1 MTAVKFEFDT
11 QFDGGVNKKEA
22 ERKALHLKEL
32 DATRAQAIDEGFEQG
47 QQQAL
52 AGIEAQTNETVARI
66 EASLGQFYQQF
77 ALIEQQLK
85 QDCINLAYAIAS
97 RLVPTLLDK
106 QPEQEILTLIH
117 DCIETATDVH
127 SIVILVH
134 EEMLERIEPH
144 MKRLSAQVGDAVEVK
159 LKGDT
164 TMALQDC
171 IIEWP
176 NGGASRDW
184 TAINQSIEKTIE
196 QWLNETT
203 QS

>member
-22 ERKALHLKEL
+22 ETKALHLKEL
-32 DATRAQAIDEGFEQG
+32 DETRAQAIEEGFEQG

-66 EASLGQFYQQF
+66 EASLNQFYQQF
-77 ALIEQQLK
+77 SLIEQQLK
-85 QDCINLAYAIAS
+85 QDSINLAYAVAS

-117 DCIETATDVH
+117 ECLESATDVH

-134 EEMLERIEPH
+134 EEMIERINPH
-144 MKRLSAQVGDAVEVK
+144 IERLSIQMGDTVEIK
-159 LKGDT
+159 LKGDS
-164 TMALQDC
+164 TMAIQDC

-184 TAINQSIEKTIE
+184 NAINQSIEKTIN